1 MRKRLNILLCLLAAL
16 LFCGAAAQPE
26 PTEALPALEGYF
38 FQAGKADAILL
49 TTENGAVLIDTG
61 KKGFGKEI
69 VAYCAE
75 KGIGRIDCLILT
87 HFDKDHVGGAA
98 RVLRE
103 LPVGRVLQSVY
114 PKDSVE
120 YEHYLKA
127 LRRTGLAPETVR
139 EALRFTLDGVS
150 FTVDPPQLERY
161 ADSPSNNSSLIV
173 TADCGGCRLLFPGDA
188 ESARLTE
195 WLAGEPAPCA
205 FLKLPH
211 HGEWDR
217 ALEPL
222 LGQIRPGCAVVT
234 SSDKEPESP
243 KTRELLE
250 RFGVTCFYTREAP
263 VLLACDG
270 TEVVLRYAKD

>member
-1 MRKRLNILLCLLAAL
+1 MKRRISALLCLLAAL
-16 LFCGAAAQPE
+16 LFCGAAAPAE
-26 PTEALPALEGYF
+26 PPGPALRGYF

-61 KKGFGKEI
+61 EKGFGKEI

-75 KGIGRIDCLILT
+75 QGIDKLDWLILT
-87 HFDKDHVGGAA
+87 HFDKDHVGGVA

-114 PKDSVE
+114 PKDSKEVAN
-120 YEHYLKA
+120 YQKA
-127 LRRTGLAPETVR
+127 LRRAGLEAETVR
-139 EALRFTLDGVS
+139 EPLRFTLNGVS
-150 FTVDPPQLERY
+150 FTVDPPRLERY

-173 TADCGGCRLLFPGDA
+173 TAECGGCRLLFPGDA

-195 WLAGEPAPCA
+195 WLEGEPAPCA

-222 LGQIRPGCAVVT
+222 LEQIRPGCAVVT